1 MCLTG
6 PPLIFVR
13 VLPEQAY
20 KYRATYHLSK
30 LVVLNW
36 RKFCPQGILRNEWRL
51 FWLSQL
57 GSVLLVSSGG
67 RPGMLCPPTPQK
79 E

>member
-1 MCLTG
+1 MCSNG
-6 PPLIFVR
+6 PSLIFVR
-13 VLPEQAY
+13 VSPEQAY

-57 GSVLLVSSGG
+57 GRAPGVVLGG
-67 RPGMLCPPTPQK
+67 QGCCAPPTPQK